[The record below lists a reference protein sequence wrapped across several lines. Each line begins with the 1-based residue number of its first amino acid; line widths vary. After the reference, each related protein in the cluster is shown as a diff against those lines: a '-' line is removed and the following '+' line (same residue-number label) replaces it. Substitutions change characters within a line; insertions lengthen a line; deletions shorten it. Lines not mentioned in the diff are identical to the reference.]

1 MNEVDRTTGYDE
13 QVEQH
18 VQVQGEIQGV
28 LDSLYEEMTGAS
40 IEDVVV
46 AINVGL
52 ANAGI
57 PEQPHRWVWGMA
69 ERISA
74 GRPPVADTRAAVDAV
89 RLATAEPEPAEA
101 QPAEPVPVE
110 PESIEPGAAVEGQAT
125 PPTASPR

>member
-89 RLATAEPEPAEA
+89 RLTAAEPAQAGPAG
-101 QPAEPVPVE
+101 PAPVE
-110 PESIEPGAAVEGQAT
+110 PESIEPGAAAEAQAT
-125 PPTASPR
+125 PPS